1 MAGEPVSFDNAAIIQ
16 FSQEVFHMFQQEKSR
31 LQGYVTMKP
40 LVGESATINTMDQ
53 MKMQEI
59 FGINTPISFTDP
71 NLTRRKGTIRSFGCA
86 VPIDPKTERRTN
98 VDLLAETKSALVK
111 AALREIDHVIY
122 DALFSTVYTGKD
134 LTTALTFANDGGVE
148 IDMTAGYT
156 YDNIVKSIKSF
167 NKYEV
172 GIDDNLKA
180 CHLMTEVEHAQ
191 AMAEAKLIN
200 RDYASNYVVENGRVR
215 KAAGFDM
222 VVFGSGVTDPMLLAS
237 GGYTYGAAIIQGAMT
252 LYVTL
257 PMNLRVEPRTDFY
270 GPVQQVV
277 AEMEVCCVR
286 NTGKGIQKLK
296 YTT

>member
-1 MAGEPVSFDNAAIIQ
+1 MAGEPVSFDSAAIIQ
-16 FSQEVFHMFQQEKSR
+16 FSQEVFHMFQQSQSR
-31 LQGYVTMKP
+31 LQKYVTMKP
-40 LVGESATINTMDQ
+40 LVGESATINAMDQ

-59 FGINTPISFTDP
+59 FGINTPITFTDP

-134 LTTALTFANDGGVE
+134 LTTALTFTNDGGVE

-172 GIDDNLKA
+172 GIDDNLMA
-180 CHLMTEVEHAQ
+180 CHIMTEVEHAQ

-222 VVFGSGVTDPMLLAS
+222 VVFGSGVTDPMLLAT

-257 PMNLRVEPRTDFY
+257 PMNLRVEPRTDYF
-270 GPVQQVV
+270 GPVKQVV
-277 AEMEVCCVR
+277 AEMEVSCVR